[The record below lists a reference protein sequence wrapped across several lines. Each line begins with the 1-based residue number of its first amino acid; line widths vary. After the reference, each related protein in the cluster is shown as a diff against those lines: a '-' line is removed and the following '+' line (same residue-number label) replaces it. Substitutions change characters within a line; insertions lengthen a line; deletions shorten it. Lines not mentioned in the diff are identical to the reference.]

1 MSSLKQVQD
10 LEKQLVQA
18 KQHISQLRSML
29 QERGATDL
37 DAKTTPTPL
46 LNLPEIGPNT
56 ERRYT
61 PPTLEDFDHVRK
73 RLRTIGRGIFKPP
86 PPYRQQRPQAS
97 YSLPSP
103 KLPPKHVADRLISQ
117 YHGAVHVYAPLLHW
131 PTFVDEYEMLYR
143 AGTFQGIRHIWVPM
157 FFSILACGTL
167 ETQDSS
173 PGSARP
179 EAEGTGYVET
189 CIQSLDLWTDELTI
203 DHARTALLLSIFFM
217 ELNLKSAAWIWLGS
231 AIRISQDVG
240 LHYDSGPWPIVEA
253 EVRRRVWWSIY
264 NWDRLVSLEVGR
276 PLLIDDD
283 DCEVGWPT
291 PVDDRYIQLN
301 GIVMPP
307 DSQSP
312 PNGLIAVIPVVR
324 FISQLKKT
332 LKARV
337 VAPATLETYDAYFQS
352 IMLSYPEPYQI
363 TSGAPLDPRL
373 LCAAT
378 TLQVARFFLY
388 RHNLSP
394 ACRRSERKAALD
406 RCVAAA
412 KDTATY
418 ISRSLRT
425 DPSFS
430 DSSQQPQSASPSWK
444 ARLRSMAPGMY
455 CTHLWR
461 CTLVLAFRAEYATAL
476 VCVCAMSAV
485 GDLRRANV
493 ACGRNLA
500 FFLEQ
505 LIDRVHRGEG
515 NLQQLLA
522 DEEMLAYA
530 SGDMQG
536 CPESSW
542 AWTGSETGTKLNST
556 PLHPPSDITQPQPN
570 GDPTAGTYPHKAPLR
585 MESPS
590 ETDSKEWGGWERIE
604 RMLTQLLDEQRKS
617 YSHGPHTLQHPI
629 HYPAQLQ
636 QPPNVAGNGAMSS
649 GPNSGSSSRISIANI
664 M

>member
-18 KQHISQLRSML
+18 KQHINQLRSML

-37 DAKTTPTPL
+37 DVKAPPAPL

-56 ERRYT
+56 ERRHT

-103 KLPPKHVADRLISQ
+103 SLPPKHVADRLISQ

-131 PTFVDEYEMLYR
+131 PTFVDEYETLYR
-143 AGTFQGIRHIWVPM
+143 AGTFHGIRHIWVPL

-167 ETQDSS
+167 ETQDSF

-179 EAEGTGYVET
+179 ETEGTSYVET

-291 PVDDRYIQLN
+291 PVDDRYIQPN

-307 DSQSP
+307 DGQSP

-324 FISQLKKT
+324 FISQLKRT

-337 VAPATLETYDAYFQS
+337 VAPATLDTYDAYFQS

-394 ACRRSERKAALD
+394 ACRR
-406 RCVAAA
+406 
-412 KDTATY
+412 T
-418 ISRSLRT
+418 
-425 DPSFS
+425 
-430 DSSQQPQSASPSWK
+430 
-444 ARLRSMAPGMY
+444 
-455 CTHLWR
+455 
-461 CTLVLAFRAEYATAL
+461 FRAEYAVAL

-515 NLQQLLA
+515 NPQQLLA

-556 PLHPPSDITQPQPN
+556 PLHPPSDITQPQLN
-570 GDPTAGTYPHKAPLR
+570 GDPTAGTYPHRAPLR
-585 MESPS
+585 MGSPS
-590 ETDSKEWGGWERIE
+590 ETDSK
-604 RMLTQLLDEQRKS
+604 
-617 YSHGPHTLQHPI
+617 
-629 HYPAQLQ
+629 
-636 QPPNVAGNGAMSS
+636 
-649 GPNSGSSSRISIANI
+649 
-664 M
+664 